1 MIKIFVDSGSSIKES
16 EKEKYGIEI
25 LPLKILMKDKE
36 YLDGIDLKVD
46 DFYNMLINEKI
57 FPKTSLPSMLET
69 EEKVMEYVNKGYDV
83 IILPISSG
91 ISGTYNML
99 RTMFE
104 KESKVHVIDTKS
116 AVGGIRI
123 IVDEINRNKDL
134 PVEEIIEKVNELI
147 PRIRVI
153 AVPETLEYLHR
164 GGRLSK
170 ISFVVGSLL
179 KIKPLITFK
188 EGLVKVHQKAIGLG
202 NAIKA
207 IISMLS
213 KCDERHKIVP
223 SYTYNDKNLDVL
235 ISNMEEK
242 HKKLLDVKD
251 NLDLAIASHWGPN
264 AFGFIFVET
273 AKV

>member
-1 MIKIFVDSGSSIKES
+1 MIKVFVDSGSSIKQN
-16 EKEKYGIEI
+16 EKEKYDVEI

-36 YLDGIDLKVD
+36 YLDGIDLEVD
-46 DFYNMLINEKI
+46 KFYDMLINEKI

-83 IILPISSG
+83 IILPISSK

-99 RTMFE
+99 RTMFAN
-104 KESKVHVIDTKS
+104 ESKVHVIDS
-116 AVGGIRI
+116 QFAVGGIRI
-123 IVDEINRNKDL
+123 IVDEINKNKEL
-134 PVEEIIEKVNELI
+134 PVEEILKIIDELI

-153 AVPETLEYLHR
+153 AVPETLEYLYR

-179 KIKPLITFK
+179 KIKPLISFK
-188 EGLVKVHQKAIGLG
+188 DGFVKVYQKAIGLG

-207 IISMLS
+207 IIAMLG
-213 KCDERHKIVP
+213 KCDERYKIVP
-223 SYTYNDKNLDVL
+223 SYTYDDKNLDVL

-264 AFGFIFVET
+264 AFGFIFVEK
-273 AKV
+273 ANI

>member
-1 MIKIFVDSGSSIKES
+1 MIKVFVDSGSSIKPH
-16 EKEKYGIEI
+16 EKEKYGVEI

-36 YLDGIDLKVD
+36 YLDGIDLNVD
-46 DFYNMLINEKI
+46 DFYDMLINEKI

-69 EEKVMEYVNKGYDV
+69 EEKVKSYVEKGYDV
-83 IILPISSG
+83 IIVSISSG

-99 RTMFE
+99 RNMFE
-104 KESKVHVIDTKS
+104 NESKVHVIDSKI
-116 AVGGIRI
+116 AVGGIRL

-134 PVEEIIEKVNELI
+134 PVEEILAKVEELI
-147 PRIRVI
+147 PRIRVA
-153 AVPETLEYLHR
+153 AVPETLEYLYR

-179 KIKPLITFK
+179 KIKPIISFK
-188 EGLVKVHQKAIGLG
+188 DGLVKVYQKAIGLG
-202 NAIKA
+202 NAMKA

-213 KCDERHKIVP
+213 KCDENHKIIP
-223 SYTYNDKNLDVL
+223 SYTYDDKNLDVL
-235 ISNMEEK
+235 ISGMEEK

-264 AFGFIFVET
+264 AFGFIFVEK
-273 AKV
+273 ASI

>member
-1 MIKIFVDSGSSIKES
+1 MIKVFVDSGSSIKQH
-16 EKEKYGIEI
+16 EKERYDVEI

-36 YLDGIDLKVD
+36 YLDGVDLEVN
-46 DFYNMLINEKI
+46 DFYDMLINEKI

-69 EEKVMEYVNKGYDV
+69 EERVKSYVDKGYDV
-83 IILPISSG
+83 IIISISSG

-99 RTMFE
+99 RNMFAN
-104 KESKVHVIDTKS
+104 ESKVHIVDSKI
-116 AVGGIRI
+116 AVGGIRL

-134 PVEEIIEKVNELI
+134 PVEEILKKVEELI
-147 PRIRVI
+147 PRIRVA

-179 KIKPLITFK
+179 KIKPIISFK
-188 EGLVKVHQKAIGLG
+188 DGLVKVYQKAIGLA
-202 NAIKA
+202 NAMKA

-213 KCDERHKIVP
+213 KCDENHKIIP
-223 SYTYNDKNLDVL
+223 SYTYDDKNLDVL
-235 ISNMEEK
+235 ISSMEEK

-251 NLDLAIASHWGPN
+251 NIDLAIASHWGPN
-264 AFGFIFVET
+264 AFGFIFVEK
-273 AKV
+273 AGV

>member
-69 EEKVMEYVNKGYDV
+69 EEKVIEYVNKGYDV

-123 IVDEINRNKDL
+123 IVDEINRNKNL

-147 PRIRVI
+147 PRIRVV
-153 AVPETLEYLHR
+153 AVPETLEYLYR

-223 SYTYNDKNLDVL
+223 SYTYDDKNLDVL